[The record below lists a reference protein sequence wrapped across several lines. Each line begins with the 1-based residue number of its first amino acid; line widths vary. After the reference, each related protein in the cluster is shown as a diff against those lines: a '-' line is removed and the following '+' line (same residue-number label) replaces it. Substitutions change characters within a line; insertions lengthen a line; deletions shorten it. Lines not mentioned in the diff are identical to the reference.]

1 MDEEERALEHEAL
14 SAIFMDDLE
23 LDGEWHYKLRLAP
36 EDCDVAHVSVCL
48 EVTLDESYPS
58 VSRPMLRIEQ
68 STGLSKGHIQE
79 LLGVAEEMAS
89 ASAGS
94 VCVFE
99 VATAVKQWLG
109 EHNEPGL
116 NDDSMYATYVRRQAE
131 EKEAAERRDRETTET
146 DDKLE
151 AKQAERERQSRLY
164 DGTPCTQETFEKWRI
179 EFLAEI
185 AAVTTSDDCKTLDS
199 GKASAAKL
207 TGKQLFLRGTAKEA
221 AAQPE
226 DEGESGLFLSLD
238 DSLYQQDEADLEDI
252 VFQDEDEDE
261 AS

>member
-1 MDEEERALEHEAL
+1 MDQEERAMEHEAL

-23 LDGEWHYKLRLAP
+23 LDGEWRYKLKLAP

-58 VSRPMLRIEQ
+58 LSRPMLRIEQ
-68 STGLSKGHIQE
+68 STGLSKSHIQE
-79 LLGVAEEMAS
+79 LLGVAEDTAS
-89 ASAGS
+89 TSAGS

-116 NDDSMYATYVRRQAE
+116 NDDSMYATYVRRQTE
-131 EKEAAERRDRETTET
+131 EKEAAERRNRETTEA
-146 DDKLE
+146 DSNLK
-151 AKQAERERQSRLY
+151 AKQAERERQNRLY
-164 DGTPCTQETFEKWRI
+164 DGTPCTPQTFEKWRI

-185 AAVTTSDDCKTLDS
+185 AAVTTSDDYKDGS
-199 GKASAAKL
+199 KASAAKL

-221 AAQPE
+221 ATQPE
-226 DEGESGLFLSLD
+226 DESESGLLTPLD
-238 DSLYQQDEADLEDI
+238 DSLYQQDEAELDDI
-252 VFQDEDEDE
+252 VFQDEDEDDTP
-261 AS
+261 